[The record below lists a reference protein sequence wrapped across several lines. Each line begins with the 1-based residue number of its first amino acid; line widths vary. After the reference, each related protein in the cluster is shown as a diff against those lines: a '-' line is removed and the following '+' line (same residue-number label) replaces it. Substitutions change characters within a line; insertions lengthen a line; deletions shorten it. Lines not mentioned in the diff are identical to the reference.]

1 MSPLAAMLLEPAVLD
16 AVAQTD
22 GVGASP
28 WFGVGLLAVVQGLTE
43 FLPVS
48 SSGHLSLVSVLLAR
62 SGNAVPEAG
71 LALNV
76 VLHVGTLVAVAAIYG
91 RDLIGLVRDALTGK
105 PRPLLLV
112 LLGSLPAGLVGIG
125 LKDALEHVSTDPTVS
140 AACLLVTAVLLL
152 LGERSR
158 RQIEKAS
165 GRGERA
171 PGGRSVGAVDALL
184 IGCAQA
190 FAILPGIS
198 RSGATI
204 ATGLLRGLDA
214 RESAR
219 FSFLLGFV
227 AIAGAAVLEVPDA
240 LSDADANIGRL
251 LFGLALSAVV
261 GVLALRLL
269 LVALAKGA
277 FVWFALYC
285 ASVGTAWLLFF
296 EAAPSP

>member
-1 MSPLAAMLLEPAVLD
+1 MSRVAEMLLEPSVLD
-16 AVAQTD
+16 AIAQAD
-22 GVGASP
+22 GSGASA
-28 WFGVGLLAVVQGLTE
+28 WFGVGLLAAVQGLTE

-48 SSGHLSLVSVLLAR
+48 SSGHLSLVSALLER

-91 RDLIGLVRDALTGK
+91 RDLVGLLLDALKGR
-105 PRPLLLV
+105 PRLLALV
-112 LLGSLPAGLVGIG
+112 LLGSLPAGVVGIG
-125 LKDALEHVSTDPTVS
+125 AKSALEEVSTDPTVS
-140 AACLLVTAVLLL
+140 AVCLLVTAVLLL

-158 RQIEKAS
+158 RRIATSAATAPPGTS
-165 GRGERA
+165 GRT
-171 PGGRSVGAVDALL
+171 VGAVDALL

-190 FAILPGIS
+190 LAILPGIS

-240 LSDADANIGRL
+240 LGDADANIGRL
-251 LFGLALSAVV
+251 FFGLVLSAVV

-285 ASVGTAWLLFF
+285 ASVGVAWLLFF
-296 EAAPSP
+296 DAGPST